1 MKKTLL
7 FILCLLMA
15 TMAFSQKKFSELQNR
30 ANDSY
35 QEGDYGRALHL
46 FQQDIAQNPKAGY
59 SHLGAGASLIELGQY
74 EDAVPYLD
82 NAIQYLSKKERD
94 LAYLEKGIALIAMEE
109 YSAAVDVM
117 NVAIQK
123 YPQMAN
129 LYYTRGR
136 AYKAMEYY
144 PSARRDFE
152 KSVELNPNS
161 WEATYLL
168 ATIFEQYQEYDDA
181 LAMAKRASLLNRQ
194 MGYLRLYTSSL
205 HLTMGQHEEAINEFV
220 AYIRSDQFYPELYD
234 VLNALADTVPE
245 QLFAKLDA
253 QCAKYPSDPTWPWIA
268 CQACGHTGEYHRAM
282 GYAEKCFS
290 LSKDSTMLDLLISVE
305 ASAGEYDKA
314 IQHSEQ
320 QMELGLPYE
329 EFLHRKI
336 MILANEG
343 RLDEAIQVYE
353 STISRQ
359 SGDTLILLQP
369 TADSVIRHTMIDS
382 LGGMAALRTLIYS
395 RKGEWAKALEFLK
408 QDWLHAEDAAD
419 SSGIFSFE
427 MMMYWQ
433 LGDTLSA
440 QDAARKAIA
449 LKPDRIL
456 AYYVLGDQETANHY
470 IAKKYDFNTAD
481 EEDWF
486 NLAEVY
492 ADMQDPDNALKCLR
506 KSFELGYFYGR
517 RWIQNDYELSI
528 LFDLPEFKA
537 LIEEYTE
544 KQKR

>member
-94 LAYLEKGIALIAMEE
+94 LAYLEKGVALIAMEE

-168 ATIFEQYQEYDDA
+168 ATILEQYQEYDDA
-181 LAMAKRASLLNRQ
+181 LALAKRASLLNRQ
-194 MGYLRLYTSSL
+194 LGYLRLYTSSL

-456 AYYVLGDQETANHY
+456 AYYVLGDQETANHS

-517 RWIQNDYELSI
+517 RWIQNDHELSI

>member
-94 LAYLEKGIALIAMEE
+94 LAYLEKGVALIAMEE

-123 YPQMAN
+123 YPKMAN

-168 ATIFEQYQEYDDA
+168 ATILEQYQEYDDA
-181 LAMAKRASLLNRQ
+181 LALAKRASLLNRQ
-194 MGYLRLYTSSL
+194 LGYLRLYTSSL

-268 CQACGHTGEYHRAM
+268 CQACEHTGEYHRAM

-305 ASAGEYDKA
+305 ASAGEYAKA

-320 QMELGLPYE
+320 QMELGLPYK
-329 EFLHRKI
+329 EFLYRKI

-359 SGDTLILLQP
+359 SGDTIILLQP

-382 LGGMAALRTLIYS
+382 IGGVSALRTLIYS

-470 IAKKYDFNTAD
+470 IAEKYDFNTAD

-517 RWIQNDYELSI
+517 RWIQNDHELSI

>member
-7 FILCLLMA
+7 LILCLLMA

-82 NAIQYLSKKERD
+82 NAIQYLSKKERHN
-94 LAYLEKGIALIAMEE
+94 AYLEKAIALIAMEE

-168 ATIFEQYQEYDDA
+168 ATILEQYQEYDDA
-181 LAMAKRASLLNRQ
+181 LALAKRASLLNRQ
-194 MGYLRLYTSSL
+194 LGYLRLYTSSL

-395 RKGEWAKALEFLK
+395 RNGEWAKALEFLK

>member
-82 NAIQYLSKKERD
+82 NAIQYLSKKERY
-94 LAYLEKGIALIAMEE
+94 LAYLEKGVALIAMEE

-123 YPQMAN
+123 YPKMAN

-168 ATIFEQYQEYDDA
+168 ATILEQYQEYDDA
-181 LAMAKRASLLNRQ
+181 LALAKRASLLNRQ
-194 MGYLRLYTSSL
+194 LGYLRLYTSSL

-305 ASAGEYDKA
+305 ASAGEYAKA

-320 QMELGLPYE
+320 QMELGLPYK
-329 EFLHRKI
+329 EFLYRKI

-359 SGDTLILLQP
+359 SGDTIILLQP

-382 LGGMAALRTLIYS
+382 IGGVSALRTLIYS

-470 IAKKYDFNTAD
+470 IAEKYDFNTAD
-481 EEDWF
+481 AEDWF

-528 LFDLPEFKA
+528 LHDLPEFKA

>member
-7 FILCLLMA
+7 LILCLLMA

-94 LAYLEKGIALIAMEE
+94 LAYLEKGVALIAMEE

-123 YPQMAN
+123 YPKMAN

-168 ATIFEQYQEYDDA
+168 ATILEQYQEYDDA
-181 LAMAKRASLLNRQ
+181 LALAKRASLLNRQ
-194 MGYLRLYTSSL
+194 LGYLRLYTSSL

-305 ASAGEYDKA
+305 ASAGEYAKA

-320 QMELGLPYE
+320 QMELGLPYK
-329 EFLHRKI
+329 EFLYRKI

-395 RKGEWAKALEFLK
+395 RNGEWAKALEFIK

-470 IAKKYDFNTAD
+470 IAEKYDFNTAD

-517 RWIQNDYELSI
+517 RWIQNDHELSI

>member
-168 ATIFEQYQEYDDA
+168 ATILEQYQEYGDA

-268 CQACGHTGEYHRAM
+268 CQACDHTGEYHRAM

-395 RKGEWAKALEFLK
+395 RNGEWAKALEFIK

-481 EEDWF
+481 AEDWF

-517 RWIQNDYELSI
+517 RWIQNDHELSI

>member
-94 LAYLEKGIALIAMEE
+94 LAYLEKGVALIAMEE

-123 YPQMAN
+123 YPKMAN

-168 ATIFEQYQEYDDA
+168 ATILEQYQEYDDA
-181 LAMAKRASLLNRQ
+181 LALAKRASLLNRQ
-194 MGYLRLYTSSL
+194 LGYLRLYTSSL

-305 ASAGEYDKA
+305 ASAGEYAKA

-320 QMELGLPYE
+320 QMELGLPYK
-329 EFLHRKI
+329 EFLYRKI

-359 SGDTLILLQP
+359 SGDTIILLQP

-382 LGGMAALRTLIYS
+382 IGGVSALRTLIYS

-470 IAKKYDFNTAD
+470 IAEKYDFNTAD
-481 EEDWF
+481 AEDWF

-517 RWIQNDYELSI
+517 RWIQNDHELSI

>member
-94 LAYLEKGIALIAMEE
+94 LAYLEKGVALIAMEE

-123 YPQMAN
+123 YPKMAN

-168 ATIFEQYQEYDDA
+168 ATILEQYQEYDDA
-181 LAMAKRASLLNRQ
+181 LALAKRASLLNRQ
-194 MGYLRLYTSSL
+194 LGYLRLYTSSL

-305 ASAGEYDKA
+305 ASAGEYAKA

-320 QMELGLPYE
+320 QMELGLPYK
-329 EFLHRKI
+329 EFLYRKI

-359 SGDTLILLQP
+359 SGDTIILLQP

-382 LGGMAALRTLIYS
+382 IGGVSALRTLIYS
-395 RKGEWAKALEFLK
+395 RKGEWAKALEFIK

-470 IAKKYDFNTAD
+470 IAEKYDFNTAD
-481 EEDWF
+481 AEDLF

-528 LFDLPEFKA
+528 LHDLPEFKA

>member
-82 NAIQYLSKKERD
+82 NAIQYLSKKERHN
-94 LAYLEKGIALIAMEE
+94 AYLEKAIALIAMEE

-168 ATIFEQYQEYDDA
+168 ATILEQYQEYDDA

-329 EFLHRKI
+329 EFLYRKI

-369 TADSVIRHTMIDS
+369 TADSLIRHTMIDS
-382 LGGMAALRTLIYS
+382 TGWITEMHAKCHAL
-395 RKGEWAKALEFLK
+395 KGEWAKALEYSEMFWPYTK
-408 QDWLHAEDAAD
+408 EITD
-419 SSGIFSFE
+419 SIDLFNFE
-427 MMMYWQ
+427 IHMYLR

-440 QDAARKAIA
+440 QTVARKAIA
-449 LKPDRIL
+449 TDPDRIT
-456 AYYVLGDQETANHY
+456 AYYVLGDRETANRNLLE
-470 IAKKYDFNTAD
+470 KYDFD
-481 EEDWF
+481 SEDAGEF
-486 NLAEVY
+486 FILAEVY
-492 ADMQDPDNALKCLR
+492 ATMQDTDNALKYLR
-506 KSFELGYFYGR
+506 KSFELGYYYGR
-517 RWIQNDYELSI
+517 NWLQDDYELYN
-528 LFDLPEFKA
+528 LRDLPEFKA

>member
-94 LAYLEKGIALIAMEE
+94 LAYLEKGVALIAMEE

-123 YPQMAN
+123 YPKMAN

-168 ATIFEQYQEYDDA
+168 ATILEQYQEYDDA
-181 LAMAKRASLLNRQ
+181 LALAKRASLLNRQ
-194 MGYLRLYTSSL
+194 LGYLRLYTSSL

-268 CQACGHTGEYHRAM
+268 CQACEHTGEYHRAM

-305 ASAGEYDKA
+305 ASAGEYAKA

-329 EFLHRKI
+329 EFLYRKI

-353 STISRQ
+353 STITRQ
-359 SGDTLILLQP
+359 SGDTIILLQP

-382 LGGMAALRTLIYS
+382 IGGVSSLRTLIYS

-470 IAKKYDFNTAD
+470 IAEKYDFNTAD
-481 EEDWF
+481 AEDWF

-528 LFDLPEFKA
+528 LHDLPEFKA

>member
-94 LAYLEKGIALIAMEE
+94 LAYLEKGVALIAMEE

-168 ATIFEQYQEYDDA
+168 ATILEQYQEYDDA
-181 LAMAKRASLLNRQ
+181 LALAKRASLLNRQ
-194 MGYLRLYTSSL
+194 LGYLRLYTSSL

-395 RKGEWAKALEFLK
+395 RNGEWAKALEFLK

>member
-7 FILCLLMA
+7 LILCLLMA

-94 LAYLEKGIALIAMEE
+94 LAYLEKGVALIAMEE

-168 ATIFEQYQEYDDA
+168 ATILEQYQEYGDA

>member
-82 NAIQYLSKKERD
+82 NAIQYLSKKERHN
-94 LAYLEKGIALIAMEE
+94 AYLEKAIALIAMEE

-168 ATIFEQYQEYDDA
+168 ATILEQYQEYDDA

-268 CQACGHTGEYHRAM
+268 CQACDHTGEYHRAM

-329 EFLHRKI
+329 EFLYRKI

-382 LGGMAALRTLIYS
+382 LGGMAALRTLVYS
-395 RKGEWAKALEFLK
+395 RNGEWAKALEFIK

-517 RWIQNDYELSI
+517 RWIQNDHELSI

>member
-94 LAYLEKGIALIAMEE
+94 LAYLEKGVALIAMEE

-123 YPQMAN
+123 YPKMAN

-152 KSVELNPNS
+152 KSVELNPDS

-168 ATIFEQYQEYDDA
+168 ATILEQYQEYDDA

-329 EFLHRKI
+329 EFLYRKI

-395 RKGEWAKALEFLK
+395 RNGEWAKALEFIK

-517 RWIQNDYELSI
+517 RWIQNDHELSI

>member
-94 LAYLEKGIALIAMEE
+94 LAYLEKGVALIAMEE

-123 YPQMAN
+123 YPKMAN

-168 ATIFEQYQEYDDA
+168 ATILEQYQEYDDA
-181 LAMAKRASLLNRQ
+181 LALAKRASLLNRQ
-194 MGYLRLYTSSL
+194 LGYLRLYTSSL

-253 QCAKYPSDPTWPWIA
+253 QCAQYPSDPTWPWIA

-305 ASAGEYDKA
+305 ASAGEYAKA

-320 QMELGLPYE
+320 QMELGLPYK
-329 EFLHRKI
+329 EFLYRKI

-359 SGDTLILLQP
+359 SGDTIILLQP

-382 LGGMAALRTLIYS
+382 IGGVSALRTLIYS

-470 IAKKYDFNTAD
+470 IAEKYDFNTAD
-481 EEDWF
+481 AEDWF

-517 RWIQNDYELSI
+517 RWIQNDHELSI

>member
-94 LAYLEKGIALIAMEE
+94 LAYLEKGVALIAMEE

-123 YPQMAN
+123 YPKMAN

-168 ATIFEQYQEYDDA
+168 ATILEQYQEYDDA
-181 LAMAKRASLLNRQ
+181 LALAKRASLLNRQ
-194 MGYLRLYTSSL
+194 LGYLRLYTSSL

-305 ASAGEYDKA
+305 ASAGEYAKA

-320 QMELGLPYE
+320 QMELGLPYK
-329 EFLHRKI
+329 EFLYRKI

-359 SGDTLILLQP
+359 SGDTIILLQP

-382 LGGMAALRTLIYS
+382 IGGVSALRTLIYS
-395 RKGEWAKALEFLK
+395 RKGEWAKALESLK

-470 IAKKYDFNTAD
+470 IAEKYDFNTAD

-528 LFDLPEFKA
+528 LHDLPEFKA

>member
-123 YPQMAN
+123 YPQKAN

-168 ATIFEQYQEYDDA
+168 ATILEQYQEYDDA
-181 LAMAKRASLLNRQ
+181 LALAKRASLLNRQ
-194 MGYLRLYTSSL
+194 LGYLRLYTSSL

-395 RKGEWAKALEFLK
+395 RNGEWAKALEFLK

>member
-305 ASAGEYDKA
+305 ASAGEYAKA

-320 QMELGLPYE
+320 QMELGLPYK
-329 EFLHRKI
+329 EFLYRKI

-470 IAKKYDFNTAD
+470 IAEKYDFNTAD
-481 EEDWF
+481 AEDLF

-528 LFDLPEFKA
+528 LHDLPEFKA

>member
-94 LAYLEKGIALIAMEE
+94 LAYLEKGVALIAMEE

-123 YPQMAN
+123 YPKMAN

-168 ATIFEQYQEYDDA
+168 ATILEQYQEYDDA
-181 LAMAKRASLLNRQ
+181 LALAKRASLLNRQ
-194 MGYLRLYTSSL
+194 LGYLRLYTSSL

-305 ASAGEYDKA
+305 ASAGEYAKA

-320 QMELGLPYE
+320 QMELGLPYK
-329 EFLHRKI
+329 EFLYRKI

-359 SGDTLILLQP
+359 SGDTIILLQP

-382 LGGMAALRTLIYS
+382 IGGVSALRTLIYS
-395 RKGEWAKALEFLK
+395 RKGEWAKALESLK

-470 IAKKYDFNTAD
+470 IAEKYDFNTAD
-481 EEDWF
+481 AEDLF

-528 LFDLPEFKA
+528 LHDLPEFKA

>member
-7 FILCLLMA
+7 LILCLLMA

-74 EDAVPYLD
+74 EDAVHYLD

-123 YPQMAN
+123 YPQKAN

-395 RKGEWAKALEFLK
+395 RNGEWEKALEFIK

-528 LFDLPEFKA
+528 LYDLPEFKA

>member
-35 QEGDYGRALHL
+35 QEGDYGRALNL

-82 NAIQYLSKKERD
+82 NAIQYLSKKERHN
-94 LAYLEKGIALIAMEE
+94 AYLEKAIALIAMEE

-152 KSVELNPNS
+152 KSVELNPDS

-168 ATIFEQYQEYDDA
+168 ATILEQYQEYDDA
-181 LAMAKRASLLNRQ
+181 LALAKRASLLNRKL
-194 MGYLRLYTSSL
+194 GYLRLYTSSL

-369 TADSVIRHTMIDS
+369 TTDSVIRHTMIDS
-382 LGGMAALRTLIYS
+382 LGGMAALRTLIYA
-395 RKGEWAKALEFLK
+395 RNGEWAKALEYSD
-408 QDWLHAEDAAD
+408 QSWPYAEDAAD
-419 SSGIFSFE
+419 SSGMYSFK
-427 MMMYWQ
+427 MYMYWQ

-470 IAKKYDFNTAD
+470 IAEKYDFNTAD
-481 EEDWF
+481 AEDLF

-528 LFDLPEFKA
+528 LHDLPEFKA

>member
-82 NAIQYLSKKERD
+82 NAIQYLSKKERHN
-94 LAYLEKGIALIAMEE
+94 AYLEKAIALIAMEE

-168 ATIFEQYQEYDDA
+168 ATILEQYQEYDDA
-181 LAMAKRASLLNRQ
+181 LALAKRASLLNRQ
-194 MGYLRLYTSSL
+194 LGYLRLYTSSL

-305 ASAGEYDKA
+305 ASAGEYAKA

-320 QMELGLPYE
+320 QMELGLPYK
-329 EFLHRKI
+329 EFLYRKI

-359 SGDTLILLQP
+359 SGDTIILLQP

-382 LGGMAALRTLIYS
+382 IGGVSALRTLIYS

-470 IAKKYDFNTAD
+470 IAEKYDFNTAD
-481 EEDWF
+481 AEDWF

-528 LFDLPEFKA
+528 LHDLPEFKA

>member
-30 ANDSY
+30 ADESY
-35 QEGDYGRALHL
+35 MEGDYERALHL
-46 FQQDIAQNPKAGY
+46 FQQDIAQNPKSGY
-59 SHLGAGASLIELGQY
+59 SFLGAGASLIELGQY

-82 NAIQYLSKKERD
+82 NAIQYLSKKERHN
-94 LAYLEKGIALIAMEE
+94 AYLEKAIALIAMEE

-168 ATIFEQYQEYDDA
+168 ATILEQYQEYGDA

-268 CQACGHTGEYHRAM
+268 CQACSPTGEYHRAM
-282 GYAEKCFS
+282 NYAEKCFS

-305 ASAGEYDKA
+305 ANAGEYDKA

-320 QMELGLPYE
+320 MMEYGLSYE
-329 EFLHRKI
+329 HFLQRKLSGLI
-336 MILANEG
+336 CAS
-343 RLDEAIQVYE
+343 RYDEALALCD
-353 STISRQ
+353 STILRQ
-359 SGDTLILLQP
+359 SGDTLILLQN
-369 TADSVIRHTMIDS
+369 TADSLIRHTMVDS
-382 LGGMAALRTLIYS
+382 TGWIKEMHAKCYAL
-395 RKGEWAKALEFLK
+395 KGEWAKALEYSEMFWPYTK
-408 QDWLHAEDAAD
+408 VITD
-419 SSGIFSFE
+419 SIDLFNFE
-427 MMMYWQ
+427 IHMYLR

-440 QDAARKAIA
+440 QTVARKAIA
-449 LKPDRIL
+449 TAPDRIT
-456 AYYVLGDQETANHY
+456 AYYVLGDLETANRNLLE
-470 IAKKYDFNTAD
+470 KYDFD
-481 EEDWF
+481 SEDAGEF
-486 NLAEVY
+486 FILAEVY
-492 ADMQDPDNALKCLR
+492 ATMQDTDNALKYLR
-506 KSFELGYFYGR
+506 KAFELGYYYGR
-517 RWIQNDYELSI
+517 KWLQDDYELYN
-528 LFDLPEFKA
+528 LRNLPEFKA
-537 LIEEYTE
+537 LIDEYTE

>member
-1 MKKTLL
+1 
-7 FILCLLMA
+7 
-15 TMAFSQKKFSELQNR
+15 MAFSQKKFSELQNR

-35 QEGDYGRALHL
+35 QEGDYGRALNL

-82 NAIQYLSKKERD
+82 NAIQYLSKKERHN
-94 LAYLEKGIALIAMEE
+94 AYLEKAIALIAMEE
-109 YSAAVDVM
+109 YSVAVDVM

-123 YPQMAN
+123 YPKMAN

-168 ATIFEQYQEYDDA
+168 ATILEQYQEYDDA
-181 LAMAKRASLLNRQ
+181 LALAKRASLLNRQ
-194 MGYLRLYTSSL
+194 LGYLRLYTSSL
-205 HLTMGQHEEAINEFV
+205 HRTMGQYDEAINEFV

-268 CQACGHTGEYHRAM
+268 CQACEQTGEYHRAM

-305 ASAGEYDKA
+305 AFAGEYDKA

-320 QMELGLPYE
+320 QMELGLPYK
-329 EFLHRKI
+329 EFLYRKI

-359 SGDTLILLQP
+359 SGDTIILLQP
-369 TADSVIRHTMIDS
+369 TTDSVIRHTMIDS
-382 LGGMAALRTLIYS
+382 IGGVSALRTLIYS
-395 RKGEWAKALEFLK
+395 RNGEWAKALEFLK

-470 IAKKYDFNTAD
+470 IAEKYDFNTAD
-481 EEDWF
+481 AEDLF

-528 LFDLPEFKA
+528 LHDLPEFKA

>member
-35 QEGDYGRALHL
+35 QEGDYERALVL
-46 FQQDIAQNPKAGY
+46 FQQDIALNSKAGY

-94 LAYLEKGIALIAMEE
+94 LAYLEKGVALIAMEE

-168 ATIFEQYQEYDDA
+168 ATILEQYQEYDDA
-181 LAMAKRASLLNRQ
+181 LALAKRASLLNRQ
-194 MGYLRLYTSSL
+194 LGYLRLYTSSL

-395 RKGEWAKALEFLK
+395 RNGEWAKALEFLK

>member
-35 QEGDYGRALHL
+35 QEGDYGRALNL

-168 ATIFEQYQEYDDA
+168 ATILEQYQEYGDA

-395 RKGEWAKALEFLK
+395 RNGEWAKALEFIK

-517 RWIQNDYELSI
+517 RWIQNDHELSI

>member
-35 QEGDYGRALHL
+35 QEGDYGRALNL

-109 YSAAVDVM
+109 YSVAVDVM

-123 YPQMAN
+123 YPKMAN

-168 ATIFEQYQEYDDA
+168 ATILEQYQEYDDA
-181 LAMAKRASLLNRQ
+181 LALAKRASLLNRQ
-194 MGYLRLYTSSL
+194 LGYLRLYTSSL

-234 VLNALADTVPE
+234 VLNALADTVSE

-268 CQACGHTGEYHRAM
+268 CQACEQTGEYHRAM

-320 QMELGLPYE
+320 QMELGLPYK
-329 EFLHRKI
+329 EFLYRKI

-359 SGDTLILLQP
+359 SGDTIILLQP

-382 LGGMAALRTLIYS
+382 IGGVSALRTLIYS
-395 RKGEWAKALEFLK
+395 RNGEWAKALEFLK

-470 IAKKYDFNTAD
+470 IAEKYDFNTAD
-481 EEDWF
+481 AEDLF

-528 LFDLPEFKA
+528 LHDLPEFKA